1 MFAHLC
7 PSAAADCQRMNTRF
21 AFLYVWFSCVKAS
34 CSMPKNKVCCNN
46 KLKSFSHFVLQQIC
60 KQIPTFY
67 YLGYNCAANLWRLS
81 CRIKCLRIEHLY
93 VTLKAY
99 RKKNP
104 IAFLAREGDANIQVG
119 LQQKSSLQ
127 HSGGMNELFVMQSKI
142 QKSHLRDGFAA

>member
-1 MFAHLC
+1 M
-7 PSAAADCQRMNTRF
+7 
-21 AFLYVWFSCVKAS
+21 
-34 CSMPKNKVCCNN
+34 
-46 KLKSFSHFVLQQIC
+46 
-60 KQIPTFY
+60 FY
-67 YLGYNCAANLWRLS
+67 YSGYNCAANLWRLS

-99 RKKNP
+99 RKKKIP
-104 IAFLAREGDANIQVG
+104 LLFWRGSQGDANIQVG